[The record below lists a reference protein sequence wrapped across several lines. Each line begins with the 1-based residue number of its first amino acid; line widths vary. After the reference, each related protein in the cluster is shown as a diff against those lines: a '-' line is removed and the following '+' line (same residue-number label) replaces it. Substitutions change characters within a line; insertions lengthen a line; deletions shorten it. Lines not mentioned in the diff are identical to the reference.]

1 MSLCWERSKQDEL
14 RMNFIAPQAER
25 DDPTSH
31 RSGSPEA
38 KLQRE
43 QKARKSSPK
52 IRYAIVGLGHI
63 AQTAVLP
70 AFANARKNSVLAA
83 LVSDDE
89 AKLRQLSERHNVP
102 HTFKDLDECL
112 QSGEVDAIYIAVP
125 NHLHC
130 DHTLRAAQAGIHVLC
145 EKPMAVTTAECEKMI
160 EAVDA
165 ANVKLMIAYRLHFET
180 ANVKAAELARS
191 GALGDLRLFSSL
203 FCLDVQEGN
212 VRLEREKGG
221 GTLYDIGVYCINA
234 ARYLFGS
241 EPTEVCAF
249 AANNGEPRFADIDE
263 MTGAVLRF
271 PEQRLATFITSFG
284 APEVGYFHLIGT
296 KGNLR
301 VDPAY
306 DYAAALTH
314 YLTIDGKSTKR
325 TYRKRDQFAPE
336 LTYFSECI
344 LQDRHPE
351 PDGRE
356 GLIDVAIVE
365 ALYSSAVLGRPLRL
379 TLPPKK
385 ERPSMSQVQF
395 RPPVKEPEPVHATAP
410 QA

>member
-1 MSLCWERSKQDEL
+1 
-14 RMNFIAPQAER
+14 MNFIASQAGGE
-25 DDPTSH
+25 PEPEGG
-31 RSGSPEA
+31 RSPRA
-38 KLQRE
+38 AAAR
-43 QKARKSSPK
+43 KARSK
-52 IRYAIVGLGHI
+52 IRFAVVGLGHI

-70 AFANARKNSVLAA
+70 AFKNARKNSVLAA
-83 LVSDDE
+83 LVSEDE
-89 AKLRQLSERHNVP
+89 TKLRELSGRHQVS

-112 QSGEVDAIYIAVP
+112 QSGEVDAVYIAVP

-130 DHTLRAAQAGIHVLC
+130 EYTVRAAEAGIHVLC
-145 EKPMAVTTAECEKMI
+145 EKPMAVTTAECEKML
-160 EAVDA
+160 EAA
-165 ANVKLMIAYRLHFET
+165 ETAGVKLMIAYRLHFEM

-191 GALGDLRLFSSL
+191 GALGDLRIFSSL

-212 VRLEREKGG
+212 VRLQREKGG

-234 ARYLFGS
+234 ARHLFGA

-249 AANNGEPRFADIDE
+249 SANNGEPRFADIDE
-263 MTGAVLRF
+263 MTGAMLRF
-271 PEQRLATFITSFG
+271 PEQRLATFVTSFG
-284 APEVGYFHLIGT
+284 APDVGRFQLVGT
-296 KGNLR
+296 KGSLR

-306 DYAAALTH
+306 DYSASLTH
-314 YLTIDGKSTKR
+314 YLTIEGKTTKR

-344 LQDRHPE
+344 LHDRHPE

-385 ERPSMSQVQF
+385 DRPLMSQVQF
-395 RPPVKEPEPVHATAP
+395 KPPVKEPQPVHAAAP
-410 QA
+410 